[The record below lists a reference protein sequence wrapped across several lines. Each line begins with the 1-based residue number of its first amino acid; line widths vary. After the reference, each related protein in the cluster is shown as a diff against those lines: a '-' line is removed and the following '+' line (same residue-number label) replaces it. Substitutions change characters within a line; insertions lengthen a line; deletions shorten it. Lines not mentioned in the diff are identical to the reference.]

1 MHTTPS
7 SDDLSRLSLWCS
19 RIELLAMG
27 WLQQKSLE
35 EEVFIRIYFDFPK
48 MLLNWKHQAKL
59 LALSMFSSQSL
70 DLSIL

>member
-19 RIELLAMG
+19 RVELLAMG
-27 WLQQKSLE
+27 WLQRKSLE
-35 EEVFIRIYFDFPK
+35 DEAFVRIYFDSPK

-59 LALSMFSSQSL
+59 LTLSMFSSQSS
-70 DLSIL
+70 DLSTL